1 MATPRYALIAAIC
14 AVTLNGCV
22 SMAGLQDWNY
32 RRVNKVRAQEAWLE
46 CHTREQ
52 RACLGRDYEQG
63 YKAGFVDAATGRACD
78 VPAVTPPK
86 YWAASYQSCE
96 GQVCIENWMT
106 GYRAG
111 LTAAQNRSF
120 SAFNEVPV
128 ADCAPVLNRT
138 GCGACYAEPDCSC
151 SGGCEACEQVFQER
165 GFHGQQFQSPAM
177 QLMESDSHSYEQTPA
192 ISSSH
197 AESGIEGVFPAGATM
212 AGPLKYEASAAGV
225 DRRTTP

>member
-1 MATPRYALIAAIC
+1 MATPRYALIAAVC

-32 RRVNKVRAQEAWLE
+32 RRVNKVRAQQAWLD

-52 RACLGRDYEQG
+52 RACLGNDYEQG
-63 YKAGFVDAATGRACD
+63 YKAGFVDAATGRACN

-96 GQVCIENWMT
+96 GQVCIDNWMT

-111 LTAAQNRSF
+111 LIAAQSRNF

-151 SGGCEACEQVFQER
+151 SDGCEACVQ
-165 GFHGQQFQSPAM
+165 GFYGQGFQSSAV
-177 QLMESDSHSYEQTPA
+177 QLMESGSRTFGQSPTIPTNTVD
-192 ISSSH
+192 
-197 AESGIEGVFPAGATM
+197 SGIDGVFPARVSID
-212 AGPLKYEASAAGV
+212 GPAEFETLAVGS
-225 DRRTTP
+225 